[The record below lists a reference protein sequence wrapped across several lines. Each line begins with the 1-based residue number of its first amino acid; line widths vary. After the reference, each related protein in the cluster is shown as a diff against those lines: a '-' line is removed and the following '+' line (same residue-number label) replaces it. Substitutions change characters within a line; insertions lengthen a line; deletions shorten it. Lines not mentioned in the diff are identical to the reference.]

1 MKITKVTRK
10 YFETE
15 DERIYFF
22 EPLDEDMTV
31 AELQELM
38 DENENFILNEL
49 PKVRSQG
56 RVEQITEPSVID
68 KCEHEYDIVEDGLI
82 QSGKCKK
89 CGEEAHRLRPETK
102 ITMPDW
108 MEKMMMS
115 GKPHGQITNDIM
127 KEIKKRN
134 KKGVIN
140 G

>member
-38 DENENFILNEL
+38 DENEKFVKEEL
-49 PKVRSQG
+49 PKIKEQG

-68 KCEHEYDIVEDGLI
+68 KCECEYDIVEDGLI

-89 CGEEAHRLRPETK
+89 CGEESYRLRPETK
-102 ITMPDW
+102 ITMPNW
-108 MEKMMMS
+108 MEEMMNS
-115 GKPHGQITNDIM
+115 GKPSGQIVNDIM
-127 KEIKKRN
+127 KEIKRRN
-134 KKGVIN
+134 KK
-140 G
+140 